1 MTKQKE
7 SCNTN
12 VTEDIKV
19 NPVKSDKVFL
29 PSSDETEE
37 YSLLLSGY
45 VPAVAQPGTVL
56 SYPVATASLQTT
68 SVTSDYKVSLSSTIL
83 CEVSIFLLV

>member
-29 PSSDETEE
+29 PSCDETEE

-56 SYPVATASLQTT
+56 SYPVALQTT
-68 SVTSDYKVSLSSTIL
+68 SVTSNYKVSLSSTIP